1 MVHKH
6 IDDDSSD
13 WSKKLCLNLDG
24 DHRTVSKKGV
34 DAPHA
39 ISYNRARAQHKR
51 KGPTTSSSES
61 LSKHKEIL
69 KKLYNISKR
78 IALAKLFEQ
87 FNKLLDHST

>member
-1 MVHKH
+1 VLKFINFRFALFTPPLGDFH
-6 IDDDSSD
+6 IGQ
-13 WSKKLCLNLDG
+13 C
-24 DHRTVSKKGV
+24 KKGV
-34 DAPHA
+34 HAPHA
-39 ISYNRARAQHKR
+39 INYNRARAQHKR

-78 IALAKLFEQ
+78 IALAKVFEQ